1 MILEGMLSVKAA
13 LLAGRRKIHKIYIDA
28 ERKDREV
35 RFVLHRAEERD
46 VPVAFVSR
54 EEIENM
60 TAGKTHGGIA
70 AEAESRVYQDIGDC
84 FTEDTPAAA
93 EEPAPVAEPVAETPA
108 PKAYTKEEV
117 RAILADLSQ
126 NGFRNEAKAL
136 VRKYSDGGSL
146 TDIDPAKYPD
156 LVAEAE
162 ALHG

>member
-1 MILEGMLSVKAA
+1 MIVALPHLDCSWFRSGIGTSNVTETIHFFTVKIHVHVREFFSGNDNAVPKLQEPVKA
-13 LLAGRRKIHKIYIDA
+13 
-28 ERKDREV
+28 
-35 RFVLHRAEERD
+35 
-46 VPVAFVSR
+46 
-54 EEIENM
+54 
-60 TAGKTHGGIA
+60 
-70 AEAESRVYQDIGDC
+70 
-84 FTEDTPAAA
+84 
-93 EEPAPVAEPVAETPA
+93 AEPVAETPA

>member
-1 MILEGMLSVKAA
+1 MSKMSELATTLDDLTRVVKAVITCGED
-13 LLAGRRKIHKIYIDA
+13 LLKAAAH
-28 ERKDREV
+28 V
-35 RFVLHRAEERD
+35 R
-46 VPVAFVSR
+46 
-54 EEIENM
+54 
-60 TAGKTHGGIA
+60 
-70 AEAESRVYQDIGDC
+70 DC

-93 EEPAPVAEPVAETPA
+93 DEPVPVTEPVAETPA

-146 TDIDPAKYPD
+146 TDIDPAKYPN

>member
-1 MILEGMLSVKAA
+1 MTEVGRTLITCGESLLNAA
-13 LLAGRRKIHKIYIDA
+13 AH
-28 ERKDREV
+28 V
-35 RFVLHRAEERD
+35 R
-46 VPVAFVSR
+46 
-54 EEIENM
+54 
-60 TAGKTHGGIA
+60 
-70 AEAESRVYQDIGDC
+70 
-84 FTEDTPAAA
+84 TPAAA
-93 EEPAPVAEPVAETPA
+93 EEPAPVTEPVAETPA

-126 NGFRNEAKAL
+126 NGFRSEAKAL

>member
-1 MILEGMLSVKAA
+1 MSKMSEMATALDEMTEVGRTLITCGENLLKAA
-13 LLAGRRKIHKIYIDA
+13 AH
-28 ERKDREV
+28 V
-35 RFVLHRAEERD
+35 R
-46 VPVAFVSR
+46 
-54 EEIENM
+54 
-60 TAGKTHGGIA
+60 
-70 AEAESRVYQDIGDC
+70 DC
-84 FTEDTPAAA
+84 FT
-93 EEPAPVAEPVAETPA
+93 EEPAPVTEPVAETPA

-136 VRKYSDGGSL
+136 VKKYSDGGSL

>member
-1 MILEGMLSVKAA
+1 MSKMSELATTLDDLTRVVKVVITCGEDVLRAVAHVREFFSGNDNAVPKLQEPVKA
-13 LLAGRRKIHKIYIDA
+13 
-28 ERKDREV
+28 
-35 RFVLHRAEERD
+35 
-46 VPVAFVSR
+46 
-54 EEIENM
+54 
-60 TAGKTHGGIA
+60 
-70 AEAESRVYQDIGDC
+70 
-84 FTEDTPAAA
+84 
-93 EEPAPVAEPVAETPA
+93 AEPVAETPA

>member
-1 MILEGMLSVKAA
+1 MSKMSELAAVLDEMTGVGRTLIACGESLLKAA
-13 LLAGRRKIHKIYIDA
+13 AHA
-28 ERKDREV
+28 
-35 RFVLHRAEERD
+35 
-46 VPVAFVSR
+46 
-54 EEIENM
+54 
-60 TAGKTHGGIA
+60 
-70 AEAESRVYQDIGDC
+70 QDC
-84 FTEDTPAAA
+84 FTEDASAAV
-93 EEPAPVAEPVAETPA
+93 EEPAPVTESVAEKPA

>member
-1 MILEGMLSVKAA
+1 MSKMSELATALDEMTEVGRTLITCGENLLKAA
-13 LLAGRRKIHKIYIDA
+13 AH
-28 ERKDREV
+28 V
-35 RFVLHRAEERD
+35 R
-46 VPVAFVSR
+46 
-54 EEIENM
+54 
-60 TAGKTHGGIA
+60 
-70 AEAESRVYQDIGDC
+70 DC
-84 FTEDTPAAA
+84 FTEDMPAA
-93 EEPAPVAEPVAETPA
+93 EEPATVTEPVAETPA

-146 TDIDPAKYPD
+146 TDIDPTKYPD

>member
-1 MILEGMLSVKAA
+1 MSKMSELATALDEMTEVGRTLITCGENLLKAA
-13 LLAGRRKIHKIYIDA
+13 AH
-28 ERKDREV
+28 V
-35 RFVLHRAEERD
+35 R
-46 VPVAFVSR
+46 
-54 EEIENM
+54 
-60 TAGKTHGGIA
+60 
-70 AEAESRVYQDIGDC
+70 DC

-93 EEPAPVAEPVAETPA
+93 EEPAPVTEPVAETPS

>member
-1 MILEGMLSVKAA
+1 MSKMSELATALDEMTEVGRTLIICGENLLKAA
-13 LLAGRRKIHKIYIDA
+13 AH
-28 ERKDREV
+28 V
-35 RFVLHRAEERD
+35 R
-46 VPVAFVSR
+46 S
-54 EEIENM
+54 
-60 TAGKTHGGIA
+60 
-70 AEAESRVYQDIGDC
+70 C
-84 FTEDTPAAA
+84 FTEDTSAAVEEPAPVTEPAAETPATA
-93 EEPAPVAEPVAETPA
+93 EEPAPVTEPVAETPA
-108 PKAYTKEEV
+108 PEAYTKEEV

>member
-1 MILEGMLSVKAA
+1 MSKMSELAATLDDLTRVVKAVITCGEDVLRA
-13 LLAGRRKIHKIYIDA
+13 VAHV
-28 ERKDREV
+28 RE
-35 RFVLHRAEERD
+35 FFSGNENA
-46 VPVAFVSR
+46 VP
-54 EEIENM
+54 
-60 TAGKTHGGIA
+60 KL
-70 AEAESRVYQDIGDC
+70 Q
-84 FTEDTPAAA
+84 
-93 EEPAPVAEPVAETPA
+93 EPVKVAEPVAVTPA

>member
-1 MILEGMLSVKAA
+1 MSKMSELATALDEMTEVGRALITCGESLLKTAA
-13 LLAGRRKIHKIYIDA
+13 H
-28 ERKDREV
+28 V
-35 RFVLHRAEERD
+35 R
-46 VPVAFVSR
+46 
-54 EEIENM
+54 
-60 TAGKTHGGIA
+60 
-70 AEAESRVYQDIGDC
+70 DC
-84 FTEDTPAAA
+84 FTEDTPAAE

>member
-1 MILEGMLSVKAA
+1 MSKMSELATALDEMAEVGRTLITCGESLLKAA
-13 LLAGRRKIHKIYIDA
+13 AH
-28 ERKDREV
+28 V
-35 RFVLHRAEERD
+35 R
-46 VPVAFVSR
+46 
-54 EEIENM
+54 
-60 TAGKTHGGIA
+60 
-70 AEAESRVYQDIGDC
+70 DC
-84 FTEDTPAAA
+84 FTEDTPSAA
-93 EEPAPVAEPVAETPA
+93 EEPAPVTEPVAETPA
-108 PKAYTKEEV
+108 PKTYTKEEV

>member
-1 MILEGMLSVKAA
+1 MSKMSELATVLDEMTEVGRTLITCGENLLKAA
-13 LLAGRRKIHKIYIDA
+13 AH
-28 ERKDREV
+28 V
-35 RFVLHRAEERD
+35 R
-46 VPVAFVSR
+46 
-54 EEIENM
+54 
-60 TAGKTHGGIA
+60 
-70 AEAESRVYQDIGDC
+70 DC
-84 FTEDTPAAA
+84 FTEDMPAAA
-93 EEPAPVAEPVAETPA
+93 EEPAPVTEPVAETPA
-108 PKAYTKEEV
+108 LKAYTKEEV

>member
-1 MILEGMLSVKAA
+1 MSKMSELATALDEMTEVGRTLITCGENLLKAA
-13 LLAGRRKIHKIYIDA
+13 AH
-28 ERKDREV
+28 V
-35 RFVLHRAEERD
+35 R
-46 VPVAFVSR
+46 
-54 EEIENM
+54 
-60 TAGKTHGGIA
+60 
-70 AEAESRVYQDIGDC
+70 DC

-93 EEPAPVAEPVAETPA
+93 EEPAPVAETPA